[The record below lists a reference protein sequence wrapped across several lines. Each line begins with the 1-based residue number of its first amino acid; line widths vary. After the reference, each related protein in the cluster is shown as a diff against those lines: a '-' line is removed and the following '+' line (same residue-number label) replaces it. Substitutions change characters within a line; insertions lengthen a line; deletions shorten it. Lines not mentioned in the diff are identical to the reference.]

1 MGLVTSALTIGRSA
15 LLAYQSALQVIGNNV
30 ANAGSASYTR
40 QTAVLTPARGVPL
53 SEGFLAG
60 GGVTLDALKRNI
72 DNALENRI
80 RYSLSDQSNALAQ
93 QQALG
98 RVESILNELSEVDL
112 STLMQRFFNAFG
124 ALQNQAHD
132 GGAREMVLAAADALI
147 SEIGRQRT
155 DLFALRDDLNVQI
168 EDAARTANDLAAGIA
183 QLNTQIVTIESTGQ
197 GGANALRDRRDDLLR
212 QLSELIQIEIREQPN
227 GSVNVYVGNEPLV
240 QHNVSRGITA
250 QLDLANGEPR
260 MVVRFADDNGPLALR
275 GGQITGLV
283 VARDT
288 HVMGYMDA
296 LDGFAAALIRE
307 VNIVHS
313 QGQGLEGQTQ
323 VTGTYGVLDPT
334 AALNT
339 QAAGL
344 PFAPRNGSFQIN
356 IRDQAGG
363 ATQTIT
369 ITVDLDGIGTDDS
382 LESLVAQINAKAGN
396 LSASVTAD
404 YRLQLNAAEGF
415 EFTFAED
422 SAHVLAALGVNTFF
436 TGSDAKSMAV
446 NDVLRGNLNLLAA
459 ATSPAEGDGSNA
471 GALAALATRPL
482 ASLNGRSLTEHYNTI
497 ATQLGAT
504 SAAVKSSLE
513 AADVIAFSLSAQRE
527 SISGVSLDEETIS
540 MLRLERAFQGAAR
553 YSATVDRL
561 IEEMLQLAR

>member
-1 MGLVTSALTIGRSA
+1 
-15 LLAYQSALQVIGNNV
+15 
-30 ANAGSASYTR
+30 
-40 QTAVLTPARGVPL
+40 
-53 SEGFLAG
+53 
-60 GGVTLDALKRNI
+60 
-72 DNALENRI
+72 
-80 RYSLSDQSNALAQ
+80 
-93 QQALG
+93 
-98 RVESILNELSEVDL
+98 
-112 STLMQRFFNAFG
+112 MQRFFNAFG